1 MPRWPMD
8 LRKGVSMLHALLL
21 SVVAVAGNEPFVVAL
36 PPFGLTAPYQAK
48 TSYTVFGISDD
59 GRYLLRNALDPTK
72 SDQELYG
79 IPVSVDL
86 SNGTTARLDLTQSG
100 AIPALGECCLNPKM
114 LAFSGDA
121 RFILFHGNSPSYGV
135 PQPVDTYSVYWVD
148 RDSDQDGIFDEIE
161 ARRIER
167 VAIIHAQPNP
177 LGSSIGLGA
186 LSDDGRHAA
195 FQYPVLGNPHRVEL
209 RLADLDSDDDGILA
223 EPGEIEIKRVVGEP
237 SADVFPIECS
247 YPTFSKDGRFLAFDR
262 LDDHF
267 QTGHRFPGG
276 HFVAVFSSPPGYPL
290 SRRTIVLDRDSDEN
304 GIFDEPN
311 TWAYT
316 DLGELVGGNPVNRTT
331 QPQFV
336 RERDELILV
345 KARANEVS
353 GNLLGYQLMSFDP
366 HSRSV
371 TQLVPTATGVGMNT
385 GVFPSF
391 ACDGDARRIFFM
403 SDVPVAGATANY
415 ETEGMVLDRDVDR
428 DGVFDEVGDTQ
439 ATPLKFP
446 NGQWVNRIFG
456 ASNDAKHAVL
466 DLRAAGSMYDPL
478 GVYLESWVEFD
489 CVGSVSYDLAHCS
502 SSNGVKPDLYGFGC
516 PASGESF
523 VLEVDGYA
531 GLAPLAWIVVGTPSV
546 AVTDPCALGFT
557 SVDFALPVMMN
568 IDPNGTNRHAKFAF
582 QFPKNFPAGTFELR
596 AVAYFPLFGKQV
608 MSRRLRI
615 TTP

>member
-1 MPRWPMD
+1 
-8 LRKGVSMLHALLL
+8 MLQALPILAL
-21 SVVAVAGNEPFVVAL
+21 AFVGNDPLVEQL
-36 PPFGLTAPYQAK
+36 PPFGLTAPYQGE
-48 TSYTVFGISDD
+48 TFYQVFGLSDD
-59 GRYLLRNALDPTK
+59 GRYLLRNALDPEN
-72 SDQELYG
+72 SNMPFYG
-79 IPVSVDL
+79 VPAAVDL
-86 SNGTTARLDLTQSG
+86 QTGKTARLDLTLSG
-100 AIPALGECCLNPKM
+100 GIPELGECCLDPKM

-121 RFILFHGNSPSYGV
+121 RFILFYSNSPSYGV
-135 PQPVDTYSVYWVD
+135 PQRLNAYSVYWVD

-167 VAIIHAQPNP
+167 IAIIYATPYP
-177 LGSSIGLGA
+177 LGSNVGLGA
-186 LSDDGRHAA
+186 LSDDGRYAA
-195 FQYPVLGNPHRVEL
+195 FQYPVLGDPHRVEL

-223 EPGEIEIKRVVGEP
+223 EPGEIEVMRVVGEP
-237 SADVFPIECS
+237 SADVFPLECS
-247 YPTFSKDGRFLAFDR
+247 FPTFSKDARFLAFDR
-262 LDDHF
+262 FDDQF
-267 QTGHRFPGG
+267 TIGYRYNGG
-276 HFVAVFSSPPGYPL
+276 SIVAVASSPPGYPL
-290 SRRTIVLDRDSDEN
+290 VRRTIVLDRDSDEN
-304 GIFDEPN
+304 GIFDEPYSW
-311 TWAYT
+311 TYT
-316 DLGELVGGNPVNRTT
+316 DLGAIVGANPVDESTW
-331 QPQFV
+331 PQFV
-336 RERDELILV
+336 RERDELIFV
-345 KARANEVS
+345 KARANEVW

-371 TQLVPTATGVGMNT
+371 TQLVPTATGAGMS
-385 GVFPSF
+385 VDFYPRF